1 MRKAAFHCGR
11 LFLYICIMSSALITQ
26 TSWWKSYLD
35 HLDYFEGKTSKDPND
50 SAAKCAP
57 FAGAYHTNKGITF
70 CTFKGL
76 ATLAN
81 IKPVTYDRFL
91 KLSEN
96 DVSAILYAGFYEY
109 LNLKFFKPSIA
120 LSLMEIAWGSGP
132 SQAAKT
138 LQKAL
143 LSLGVK
149 VPVSSR
155 ITMEM
160 INGCKKVGIVSLFSA
175 IWKVRLD
182 YLKSLN
188 VWQYYSEGWTKRI
201 ETFKNRFFPR

>member
-1 MRKAAFHCGR
+1 
-11 LFLYICIMSSALITQ
+11 MSSALITQ
-26 TSWWKSYLD
+26 NTWWRQYLD
-35 HLDYFEGKTSKDPND
+35 HLNYFEGKTSKDAND
-50 SAAKCAP
+50 SASKCAP
-57 FAGAYHTNKGITF
+57 FAGAYHTNKGITY
-70 CTFKGL
+70 CTFKAL
-76 ATLAN
+76 APIAK

-91 KLSEN
+91 KLNDN
-96 DVSAILYAGFYEY
+96 DVSAILYAGFYDY
-109 LNLKFFKPSIA
+109 MNLKWFKPSIA

-132 SQAAKT
+132 AQAAKT

-160 INGCKKVGIVSLFSA
+160 INGAKKVGIVNLFLA

-182 YLKSLN
+182 YLKSLS
-188 VWQYYSEGWTKRI
+188 VWQYYAEGWTKRV
-201 ETFKNRFFPR
+201 ETFKQKFFPG